1 MALKIWYNVLMDGLC
16 CKMRGG
22 EGASM
27 LFGKERKNEKEY
39 LVLGGTI
46 GVMILAG
53 FFLSSNYDVSAD
65 SATAAVT
72 VGSACTMTATV
83 NTAHTAEV
91 PAGSSQTNIGSTTL
105 NTICND
111 AGGFAIYAVGF
122 SNDEYG
128 NNKMSNG
135 TADFNTGTGSS
146 ASNWNMSLSQVTT
159 GTYAT
164 TIDGGFG
171 SYSAIPATYTKVAHR
186 DSVTDA
192 VSGSSATGSSISLTY
207 GAYISSTQATGDY
220 VGKVKFTL
228 VHPASEEPV
237 QPQTANSGCINY
249 FANASTAVG
258 TMGCQSISASAT
270 TAKLYASNFS
280 REGYGFAG
288 WSDAYDYATNANAH
302 FYGPN
307 EAITFT
313 AGQYTSP
320 NNGLS
325 LYAVWV
331 KSQGNLQDASKTATV
346 CNSLTAASTSG
357 TRTLNSV
364 SALTDTRDNQTYAI
378 AKLADG
384 KCWMIENLR
393 LADTHQEDNN
403 TVATTLTLANT
414 NKPLNDN
421 DPTNPTVALKHNY
434 TDTQTYNTLSSTN
447 NQAYNADT
455 APDGWCQANLAAC
468 DDQSRL
474 RTDNTANRVTYT
486 ANQNMSNTNVNL
498 YTYGNYYNWYSA
510 TAGRGTYG
518 FSTNNNSTAGDLC
531 PSGWKLPQGGNK
543 TRIKSNDDN
552 DFWNLIVDALNGGTN
567 PANYASTTAPYY
579 TGSEEAG
586 PVDALIRTWP
596 NNFLHSGNVGG
607 ASLSNRG
614 SRGAYWSSTAISFG
628 NAYDLYFY
636 STGVY
641 PGANDN
647 SNKYLG
653 RTIRCISSPSA

>member
-1 MALKIWYNVLMDGLC
+1 MVKYMSSYDKISTIILSVMVGTVL
-16 CKMRGG
+16 
-22 EGASM
+22 ASM
-27 LFGKERKNEKEY
+27 A
-39 LVLGGTI
+39 VL
-46 GVMILAG
+46 
-53 FFLSSNYDVSAD
+53 LSSNTSAD
-65 SATAAVT
+65 STSANATVT
-72 VGSACTMTATV
+72 VGSACTMTATI
-83 NTAHTAEV
+83 NTTHTAEV
-91 PAGSSQTNIGSTTL
+91 PAGSTRTDIGSTTL

-111 AGGFAIYAVGF
+111 AGGYAIYAVGF

-128 NNKMSNG
+128 NNKMLNG
-135 TADFNTGTGSS
+135 TNEINAGTGSS

-171 SYSAIPATYTKVAHR
+171 SYSAIPSTYTKVAHR
-186 DSVTDA
+186 DSMTDYT
-192 VSGSSATGSSISLTY
+192 TGSSISLTY
-207 GAYISSTQATGDY
+207 GAYVASTQAPGDY

-228 VHPASEEPV
+228 VHPATESPV

-249 FANASTAVG
+249 FANASSAVG
-258 TMGCQSISASAT
+258 TMGCQSISAYAT

-288 WSDAYDYATNANAH
+288 WSDAYDYTTNANAH

-307 EAITFT
+307 EDITFT

-331 KSQGNLQDASKTATV
+331 KSAGNLQDASKTATV
-346 CNSLTAASTSG
+346 CNGLTAASTSG

-378 AKLADG
+378 AKLADS

-393 LADTHQEDNN
+393 LADTHQEGNN

-414 NKPLNDN
+414 NNPLNDST
-421 DPTNPTVALKHNY
+421 DVTMKHNY
-434 TDTQTYNTLSSTN
+434 TDTQTYNTLSNTSSA
-447 NQAYNADT
+447 AYNADT
-455 APDGWCQANLAAC
+455 APDGWCTTNSAAC

-486 ANQNMSNTNVNL
+486 ANHNMSTSANL
-498 YTYGNYYNWYSA
+498 YSYGNYYNWYSA

-531 PSGWKLPQGGNK
+531 PAGWKLPQGGNK
-543 TRIKSNDDN
+543 TRIESNDDN
-552 DFWNLIVDALNGGTN
+552 DFWNLVVDALNGGIN
-567 PANYASTTAPYY
+567 PSNYASQTYPYY
-579 TGSEEAG
+579 TGSAEAS
-586 PVDALIRTWP
+586 PVDAIIRTWP
-596 NNFLHSGNVGG
+596 NNFLHSGIVYG
-607 ASLSNRG
+607 ASLYDRG
-614 SRGAYWSSTAISFG
+614 SDGNYWSSTANSSGRAFSLHFG
-628 NAYDLYFY
+628 
-636 STGVY
+636 STGVS
-641 PGANDN
+641 PGANDGG
-647 SNKYLG
+647 NKYLG
-653 RTIRCISSPSA
+653 WAIRCISSPSA